1 MEVEDTWSS
10 AMLSALCLT
19 ISRRER
25 TKIYLFQI
33 KQRRTHCCIYCTLHS
48 LHTHLRH
55 RFHKHASSWQ
65 SAGIQR
71 FWWEV
76 YYVSL
81 PSPGPR
87 GQVSVLFLALG
98 RCKVTLSH
106 LWALPP
112 AKCYTWQWNC
122 LPSAQYQGR
131 GDGWDP
137 QAIEAAQCRGEEP
150 SYSA

>member
-19 ISRRER
+19 ISHGER

-55 RFHKHASSWQ
+55 RFHKHTSSWQ

-87 GQVSVLFLALG
+87 MPLVDMA
-98 RCKVTLSH
+98 
-106 LWALPP
+106 
-112 AKCYTWQWNC
+112 
-122 LPSAQYQGR
+122 GR
-131 GDGWDP
+131 GSQP
-137 QAIEAAQCRGEEP
+137 PVRQARIYDDNDELLKTGYKSSVFLLFKCILIIRWV
-150 SYSA
+150 S